1 MGQTVFSGATI
12 NLGKIPTFQTGGFPE
27 DGLFMANHSE
37 LVGQFNNGKTAVANN
52 EQITKGIAE
61 AVYPAVYNAVSSAM
75 KNNAGNN
82 NPVIKVFVGDRELTD
97 IAIDGINER
106 YRTGGS
112 PLLI

>member
-1 MGQTVFSGATI
+1 MT
-12 NLGKIPTFQTGGFPE
+12 
-27 DGLFMANHSE
+27 
-37 LVGQFNNGKTAVANN
+37 
-52 EQITKGIAE
+52 
-61 AVYPAVYNAVSSAM
+61 
-75 KNNAGNN
+75 NNAGNN